1 MHKGGD
7 TGWLRRTNL
16 VGLVRE
22 LRRLGTAGLSEIS
35 AETGLS
41 RPTVERLVTSLVRDG
56 WVTELPALIDG
67 VGRPGRRFEFKSSAA
82 HVMGV
87 DIGAYNVRAAVADL
101 DGAIVGK
108 SEIRVRPA
116 DGREARLE
124 STRAAMVEALA
135 GAGLERADLDLVCV
149 GTAGIISPTG
159 TVRLSTAIPEWTG
172 VDLGGEVS
180 AWAGCRAIVENDTNL
195 AALGENW
202 RGVGVDIHDLA
213 FVLAGARTGVGVL
226 SRGVLLRGFHGAA
239 GEIGAHR
246 QLGWRRA
253 PEHFTG
259 FTGLPSHV
267 DPRDSADWVMSAA
280 RDGNDAALSA
290 VDRYAEDLAEGIAAI
305 ALLLDP
311 EVVVL
316 GGGASRS
323 ADVLVAPLVAHLE
336 PLCIDMPTILISALG
351 NQAVLIGAIRR
362 AVDEIEA
369 SLYDADG
376 PLAWT
381 GTD

>member
-1 MHKGGD
+1 
-7 TGWLRRTNL
+7 
-16 VGLVRE
+16 
-22 LRRLGTAGLSEIS
+22 
-35 AETGLS
+35 
-41 RPTVERLVTSLVRDG
+41 
-56 WVTELPALIDG
+56 
-67 VGRPGRRFEFKSSAA
+67 
-82 HVMGV
+82 
-87 DIGAYNVRAAVADL
+87 
-101 DGAIVGK
+101 
-108 SEIRVRPA
+108 
-116 DGREARLE
+116 
-124 STRAAMVEALA
+124 
-135 GAGLERADLDLVCV
+135 
-149 GTAGIISPTG
+149 
-159 TVRLSTAIPEWTG
+159 
-172 VDLGGEVS
+172 
-180 AWAGCRAIVENDTNL
+180 
-195 AALGENW
+195 
-202 RGVGVDIHDLA
+202 
-213 FVLAGARTGVGVL
+213 
-226 SRGVLLRGFHGAA
+226 
-239 GEIGAHR
+239 
-246 QLGWRRA
+246 
-253 PEHFTG
+253 
-259 FTGLPSHV
+259 
-267 DPRDSADWVMSAA
+267 MSAA